1 MLKYQLSGFKTALER
16 KKFDEK
22 EMDCGSGWTC
32 LLCGCLY
39 RVQRIHSCEIQCT
52 KASGLF

>member
-39 RVQRIHSCEIQCT
+39 RLYIC
-52 KASGLF
+52 